1 MHQRASTTMLSIAFL
16 SILFPTAQAKTI
28 RLDSTR
34 TYLKSGQLK
43 AVPGD
48 TVCIEPGRR
57 MFQYIQGI
65 HGTAEAPILVTNCPG
80 GKVLIGTTHYYGLF
94 FDSVSYVRVS
104 GGLDPSVPYGIHVD
118 GTASGS
124 GISVTGMSHHI
135 EIDHLEI
142 SGTNFAGIM
151 VKQDYGGSP
160 PSPLPLFPGLSIHHN
175 YIHHTGGEGMY
186 LGETKSP
193 GQLFSEVEVHHN
205 VVVHT
210 GWDIIQTSNMD
221 GVRVHHNVMIDG
233 GVKNELYQANGYQVG
248 NNVKNLRFDHNIVI
262 GSNENSINCLGGG
275 KTSID
280 SNWLERAHGPQALF
294 IENHSFADT
303 GDTIEIRDNYW
314 KALTRLAW
322 KNYDEVNKV
331 VFTNNHLESYD
342 TLIYYASGAGPNTTT
357 FAGTMIHSMA
367 SLQFEDSANGD
378 WRLSKYSTLAHW
390 DLGIGTVGSVSSVR
404 RKPTTIS
411 VGQDRRMPT
420 YGVTGL
426 PVSIVEPRGR
436 MQDLLLR
443 E

>member
-1 MHQRASTTMLSIAFL
+1 MESMNHRASTGVFSAVLLLAITTVS
-16 SILFPTAQAKTI
+16 QATTI
-28 RLDSTR
+28 RLDTTR
-34 TYLKSGQLK
+34 AYLKAGQLAAK
-43 AVPGD
+43 PGD

-57 MFQYIQGI
+57 KLQYIQGI
-65 HGTAEAPILVTNCPG
+65 HGTTQAPILVTNCPG

-94 FDSVSYVRVS
+94 FDSVSHIRVT
-104 GGLDPSVPYGIHVD
+104 GGLDPAIPYGIHVD

-124 GISVTGMSHHI
+124 GVSVTGMSHHV

-151 VKQDYGGSP
+151 VKQDYDGNP

-193 GQLFSEVEVHHN
+193 GQMFSEVEVHHN
-205 VVVHT
+205 VVIHT

-248 NNVKNLRFDHNIVI
+248 NNVRNLRFDHNIVI
-262 GSNENSINCLGGG
+262 GTNENSINCLGGG
-275 KTSID
+275 KTLID
-280 SNWLERAHGPQALF
+280 SNWLEAAHGPQSLF

-314 KALTRLAW
+314 KKPVRLVW

-331 VFTNNHLESYD
+331 VFANNRLEPYD
-342 TLIYYASGAGPNTTT
+342 TLIYYASGAGTKTTT
-357 FAGTMIHSMA
+357 ITGTGIQSMA
-367 SLQFEDSANGD
+367 SLMFEDSANGD
-378 WRLSKYSTLAHW
+378 WRLSRYSTLSHW

-404 RKPTTIS
+404 GEPRTDFVRGGRKA
-411 VGQDRRMPT
+411 RT
-420 YGVTGL
+420 YGVAKL

-436 MQDLLLR
+436 KQ
-443 E
+443 